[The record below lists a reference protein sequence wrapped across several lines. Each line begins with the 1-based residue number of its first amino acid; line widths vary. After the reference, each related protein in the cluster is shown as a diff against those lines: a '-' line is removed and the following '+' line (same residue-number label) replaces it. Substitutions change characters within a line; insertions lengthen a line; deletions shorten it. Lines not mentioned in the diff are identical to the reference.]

1 MALSYRKPK
10 YQSVITVLTAYKT
23 VKAVSR
29 SPLATPIYTRTV
41 LHVFL
46 VYATNIGLLS

>member
-29 SPLATPIYTRTV
+29 SPLATPDILVQFYTAV
-41 LHVFL
+41 LGPTL
-46 VYATNIGLLS
+46 